1 MKICH
6 IINSL
11 GNGGAEKNL
20 VRLCL
25 NQSKKNNIV
34 IITLKKKNFFKKIL
48 KNKKIK
54 IIYFDFK
61 FNLKFLKYFF
71 LFCKTLNDEKPK
83 VIFSW
88 MFHAS
93 LIATIFSLTK
103 NIKLIWCIR
112 HGNFLLM
119 KTKFLTI
126 IIGKIIMPLLSFV
139 PNRIIY
145 NSNFSKNYYEKIG
158 YNKKKSKVI
167 FNGFSKKTFKP
178 NIKLKNEFK
187 KKNKIKKNQIIFGYV
202 ARFNPQKNHYF
213 LLSSLNK
220 LKNLNNLNFKTILI
234 GGNIRYNKNLLKLI
248 KKFDLKE
255 EIMILPET
263 NKINLIYPIF
273 DVNFLVSSYG
283 ESFPNTLAEAMLSG
297 IPCISSYTGDSKN
310 IIGNNGYLFENDNQ
324 KKFISSVEKCLKDF
338 RNKTHWNIIQNNCRK
353 SIIKRFG
360 IINMIKKYELII

>member
-54 IIYFDFK
+54 IIYFDFE

-103 NIKLIWCIR
+103 NIKLI
-112 HGNFLLM
+112 
-119 KTKFLTI
+119 
-126 IIGKIIMPLLSFV
+126 
-139 PNRIIY
+139 
-145 NSNFSKNYYEKIG
+145 
-158 YNKKKSKVI
+158 
-167 FNGFSKKTFKP
+167 
-178 NIKLKNEFK
+178 
-187 KKNKIKKNQIIFGYV
+187 
-202 ARFNPQKNHYF
+202 
-213 LLSSLNK
+213 SL
-220 LKNLNNLNFKTILI
+220 
-234 GGNIRYNKNLLKLI
+234 
-248 KKFDLKE
+248 
-255 EIMILPET
+255 
-263 NKINLIYPIF
+263 
-273 DVNFLVSSYG
+273 
-283 ESFPNTLAEAMLSG
+283 
-297 IPCISSYTGDSKN
+297 
-310 IIGNNGYLFENDNQ
+310 
-324 KKFISSVEKCLKDF
+324 
-338 RNKTHWNIIQNNCRK
+338 H
-353 SIIKRFG
+353 
-360 IINMIKKYELII
+360 